1 MILSKSLR
9 FKLEKLQM
17 MQTIIDS
24 LQPDYSDIG
33 NGAQTQEYNLYN
45 LIDYS
50 VDSTISLVN
59 YFITNLNT
67 EHCSV
72 LVPEHGMTITF

>member
-1 MILSKSLR
+1 
-9 FKLEKLQM
+9 M

-24 LQPDYSDIG
+24 LQPDYLTLEMEP
-33 NGAQTQEYNLYN
+33 QTQEYNLYN

-50 VDSTISLVN
+50 VDSTISFVN

-67 EHCSV
+67 GATLLGAV
-72 LVPEHGMTITF
+72 RNMGRL